1 MINSV
6 WEKSGWKVK
15 TTSTKKRR
23 KFDCESE
30 DDYDEEF
37 EQYHSAD
44 EYVDNVILEKEKIE
58 KISIDESKSDHFIV
72 DDPDQKN
79 EASETKN
86 SRRKGSFVVVDDEW
100 EMDMDCVPCYN
111 RAFCALKEVAKHEYE
126 KHFK

>member
-6 WEKSGWKVK
+6 WEKSGGKVK

-100 EMDMDCVPCYN
+100 EMDMDCVLCYN
-111 RAFCALKEVAKHEYE
+111 SAFCALKEVAKHEYE